1 MRINIEKARAFCM
14 FVGVLSIAM
23 TGFAVD
29 IATPEA
35 FVENMLVN
43 SSGSFRLTANIDLGG
58 VAFHSVPLFNGT
70 LDGDGHTLSGLG
82 DQPFCDVLSGTI
94 KNLTLDCGGITR
106 SGTGIGALGNECIG
120 GKVIDVTVR
129 NVTIKHKTYNLS
141 LGNGAF
147 FGTVYDG
154 SSFIR
159 CVADSTCTIGYNI
172 SPDSRNNSVGGIA
185 GMIKFKYDV
194 VDDISFVDCVNKAT
208 IASVGNAN
216 PNCGA
221 GGIVGLISG
230 GRGSITHIIFRN
242 CENRGVFTASGN
254 FGHFGGIVG
263 YAVGVSDK
271 ARSFLMHF
279 DGCRNYSDIT
289 FTLEFSGVGGIVGYC
304 SGAATFTMDGCANYG
319 KIGGDSVSYAGGLC
333 GYVGQ
338 YISAVAGMDST
349 IFRNCANYG
358 DVTGTTTVGGI
369 AGSADTNIGWNTGK
383 FYFQNCAV
391 YGAVSSSAGMV
402 GQIVGL
408 VSTAKSCDL
417 DNCYSPVGT
426 LWNKGTDPKAKDATV
441 TNCKTPS
448 DVSALNE
455 LNAVAS
461 GADLYVPWVAG
472 GTDPEL
478 SFFAVGSRSSYPVVF
493 RDVYG
498 SMLKCEEVVSGGSA
512 SAPDAPGRVGY
523 VFDSWDKSFD
533 NITAPLVV
541 YPVYTAEKHVLTFDS
556 RGGTFIA
563 AITNFTG
570 EAINYGDTPVK
581 DGFEFKGWSLDG
593 ALVKT
598 MPAVMPSADQTYYA
612 VWYPI
617 GGGGSIHLKMNL
629 LLWDLHSP
637 SPLTATSAHIVG
649 LHDLIAT
656 KNIDVCSF
664 LSAQNG
670 YTSVYYPE
678 GWSGGS
684 SPFNGSSDGSARRIA
699 TLDSALP
706 MLSPSMQGA
715 SHTPVSNSSTGYMVF
730 ENADGAQIL
739 LLNCHFG
746 SDKTIAAYITAQANQ
761 IASLRTQYPS
771 AFFVLTGEF
780 KKFAAA
786 SDYATTYSSSPSN
799 VADAL
804 ATATGF
810 HKVQAG
816 DDFYWIMTELVPTR
830 ESVEKISDSSI
841 SSDPGYVA
849 SIEFGTSAQYTVR
862 FLDWNDAELSVQ
874 QVFEGEDATPPAN
887 PYRAGYTFLGWE
899 GVWTAVTQNQDVK
912 ATYKAGETTYYR
924 VRFYDYDETLLSE
937 AQVASG
943 TAATPPANPIRDGY
957 DFVGWDKPYD
967 YITSA
972 VDIHAQYAKQM
983 IPTVYVSTGGTDS
996 PGRGQIDHPFKTIT
1010 YAINSLGSTGGEVR
1024 VFAGAYDGTTPI
1036 VIDTPV
1042 VVTSYGEGEVVVRNT
1057 RGAGN
1062 SPQNCRAFELNNV
1075 KSALI
1080 GITIAKGEI
1089 CIYDSNNSGAGV
1101 LITAGMVSNC
1111 VVRGCNAWQ
1120 GSTSLPYGGGV
1131 SVYGSGALLTH
1142 SVVSNCIT
1150 FFSANWGSVC
1160 GGGVYVDN
1168 GGVVQNTIVSDCHI
1182 RNTTAGYERI
1192 VGGIFV
1198 KNGTARNCTVLDCYG
1213 SYTGGL
1219 YAGTA
1224 GVIVNCAV
1232 INCRKVL
1239 TGVDEVSPWSG
1250 TATSFYNC
1258 AGDAAVLEGMNS
1270 CFGTLTA
1277 NDFVDLAGGDYTP
1290 AKSGTLTNKGKAIP
1304 AFANT
1309 YDFVGNKRVVKVID
1323 IGALESQFVPG
1334 FIITGKR
1341 ID

>member
-35 FVENMLVN
+35 FVENMSVN

-185 GMIKFKYDV
+185 GMIQFKYDV

-216 PNCGA
+216 PNVGA
-221 GGIVGLISG
+221 GGIVGRISG
-230 GRGSITHIIFRN
+230 GRPSITHIVFRN
-242 CENRGVFTASGN
+242 CENRGVFTASDKY
-254 FGHFGGIVG
+254 GHFGGIVG
-263 YAVGVSDK
+263 YAVGLNSKTD
-271 ARSFLMHF
+271 SFLMHF
-279 DGCRNYSDIT
+279 IGCRNYSDLT
-289 FTLEFSGVGGIVGYC
+289 FTGAFNGVGGIAGRC
-304 SGAATFTMDGCANYG
+304 SGAVAFVMDGCVNYG
-319 KIGGDSVSYAGGLC
+319 AIGGDNVSNAGGLC
-333 GYVGQ
+333 GFVGD
-338 YISAVAGMDST
+338 YMASAAGMNFAE
-349 IFRNCANYG
+349 FRNSANYG
-358 DVTGTTTVGGI
+358 DVTGKDTAGGI
-369 AGSADTNIGWNTGK
+369 AGSLDTNIGWGTGA
-383 FYFQNCAV
+383 FYALNCAT
-391 YGAVSSSAGMV
+391 YGTVSCPAGKL
-402 GQIVGL
+402 GQLVGL
-408 VSTAKSCDL
+408 VSTQKSCDF
-417 DNCYSPVGT
+417 DNCFSRAGT
-426 LWNKGTDPKAKDATV
+426 MYVKGTDAKAKDATI

-478 SFFAVGSRSSYPVVF
+478 SLFATGSRSTYPVAF
-493 RDVYG
+493 RDACG
-498 SMLKCEEVVSGGSA
+498 EMLKLEEVVSGGSA
-512 SAPDAPGRVGY
+512 TAPEGPARAGY
-523 VFDSWDKSFD
+523 VFASWDKAFN
-533 NITAPLVV
+533 NITAPLDV

-556 RGGTFIA
+556 RGGSFVA
-563 AITNFTG
+563 AMTNFTG
-570 EAINYGDTPVK
+570 EALNYGDSPTK
-581 DGFEFKGWSLDG
+581 SGFVFKGWSLDG

-664 LSAQNG
+664 LSAQKD

-715 SHTPVSNSSTGYMVF
+715 SHTPASNSSTGYMVF

-972 VDIHAQYAKQM
+972 VDIHAQYAKQT

-1024 VFAGAYDGTTPI
+1024 VFAGLYGTTSPI
-1036 VIDTPV
+1036 IISTPV
-1042 VVTSYGEGEVVVRNT
+1042 VVSSYGEGEVIVRIT
-1057 RGAGN
+1057 
-1062 SPQNCRAFELNNV
+1062 PQGGYSVDNRVFELGHAQ
-1075 KSALI
+1075 SALVGISAENGRCVLGSGNNI
-1080 GITIAKGEI
+1080 GG
-1089 CIYDSNNSGAGV
+1089 CV
-1101 LITAGMVSNC
+1101 LISAGMVSNC
-1111 VVRGCNAWQ
+1111 VIRSGVSEQA
-1120 GSTSLPYGGGV
+1120 STPLPYGGGV
-1131 SVYGSGALLTH
+1131 AVFGAESLLTH
-1142 SVVSNCIT
+1142 SVVSNCT
-1150 FFSANWGSVC
+1150 MKFDSSWGAVC
-1160 GGGVYVDN
+1160 GGGVYVS
-1168 GGVVQNTIVSDCHI
+1168 GGGIVQNTIVRDC
-1182 RNTTAGYERI
+1182 RVWSNSATLEMI

-1198 KNGTARNCTVLDCYG
+1198 NNGIARNCTVIECIG
-1213 SYTGGL
+1213 SATGGL
-1219 YAGTA
+1219 YANAA
-1224 GVIVNCAV
+1224 GMIVNCAA
-1232 INCRKVL
+1232 IGCRKKL
-1239 TGVDEVSPWSG
+1239 SGVDEVSPWSG
-1250 TATSFYNC
+1250 TAASFYNC

-1290 AKSGTLTNKGKAIP
+1290 AKSGTLTNKGKTIP